1 MSKKHFTEA
10 KRVTKNT
17 TKSKKGQ
24 ADNRGSGQAGSG
36 TKDRTTEKKTR
47 IQQKTR
53 ERVAQYIGGETGVRH
68 GNRCTT

>member
-1 MSKKHFTEA
+1 MNRKHFTEA

-24 ADNRGSGQAGSG
+24 AENRSSGQAGRVETGRVRYDSRDDG
-36 TKDRTTEKKTR
+36 KKT
-47 IQQKTR
+47 IY
-53 ERVAQYIGGETGVRH
+53 RVAQYLGGKTRVRH